1 MKRGFCAA
9 VVLTALLGKGLL
21 AVPNDNITEVEAIKV
36 ISATGYEQNIA
47 DAPASMFVI
56 TKEELENK
64 SFNDLTD
71 ILKNVPGVYVEG
83 GSVFKDISI
92 RGMSSS
98 YTLYLID
105 GKPMS
110 GNDAHSPNGM
120 SGGIAANSL
129 PPVSMIERIEVVRG
143 PMSSLYGS
151 EAMGGVINII
161 TKKTPQEWGGS
172 FKGEYTRSINDIT
185 EDGYQGSINIA
196 GPVIRD
202 ILSLQAYGSVLQ
214 QDESY
219 CPNAGTAG
227 ADCGDKSSAPT
238 PEFKV
243 RKFGTKLILNINN
256 ENSIWTNYDY
266 SKQIKKET
274 EGISYAPNASNRV
287 NGLAVKQVASAGHD
301 LKLDDFTLNTYI
313 QNAATKNP
321 SRGDG
326 IYYDVLTLNT
336 QGNYFFETNI
346 LSVGAQYKKET
357 LDDRGTN
364 VMHATYNGSAFQYN
378 SYEVTKQ
385 QYSVFTED
393 EWSITDALSLTGGI
407 RVNNYEDY
415 GTHVTP
421 RIYAIYKLTD
431 DFLIKGG
438 VSTGY
443 KAPSL
448 RQSADDFGGVSG
460 GGSYPPVV
468 MIGSP
473 DVKPESSI
481 NYEASIA
488 YANKDIGLGVS
499 VTAYHSEYKDKIQSY
514 TVCNSPSSRA
524 PTAGDDG
531 IPFCT
536 QGSKDYYETLNI
548 ATYSDGFL
556 DLNRGPYSSGSRY
569 ENVKGAEI
577 EGVEVTFDYD
587 ILSNLVLGHTYT
599 YTRSEQKAGANIGKA
614 LNGISKH
621 MINTNID
628 YQATN
633 KLSLWGQYN
642 YRSKAPETTSTTSV
656 KNKGYYFVDVGA
668 VYRLK
673 DDLKITAGVYN
684 IFDKEITFDTHGK
697 FIEGRRIA
705 LGFNTDF

>member
-1 MKRGFCAA
+1 VLLAFLACCRGGG
-9 VVLTALLGKGLL
+9 TALL
-21 AVPNDNITEVEAIKV
+21 ADSNDNITQVEAIKV
-36 ISATGYEQNIA
+36 VSATGYEQNIA
-47 DAPASMFVI
+47 DAPASVFVI

-71 ILKNVPGVYVEG
+71 ILKNVPGIHVEG

-120 SGGIAANSL
+120 AGGIAANSL
-129 PPVSMIERIEVVRG
+129 PPVSMIERIEIVRG

-172 FKGEYTRSINDIT
+172 FKSEYTKSINDIT
-185 EDGYQGSINIA
+185 ENGYQGSINIA
-196 GPVIRD
+196 GPIIND
-202 ILSLQAYGSVLQ
+202 ILSLQAYGSILQ
-214 QDESY
+214 QDESH
-219 CPNAGTAG
+219 CPNALTPG

-243 RKFGTKLILNINN
+243 RKVGTKLILALNDA
-256 ENSIWTNYDY
+256 NSLWANYDY
-266 SKQIKKET
+266 SKQEKKET
-274 EGISYAPNASNRV
+274 EGVSYAVNASNRV
-287 NGLAVKQVASAGHD
+287 NGMAIKKVLSAGHD
-301 LKLDDFTLNTYI
+301 MKLDDFTLNTYI
-313 QNAATKNP
+313 QNAATENP

-336 QGNYFFETNI
+336 QGNYFFNTNI
-346 LSVGAQYKKET
+346 LSIGAQYKKET

-364 VMHATYNGSAFQYN
+364 VMQASHNGTAFNYK
-378 SYEVTKQ
+378 SYEVAKQ
-385 QYSVFTED
+385 QYAVFTED

-421 RIYAIYKLTD
+421 RVYAVYKLTD

-468 MIGSP
+468 MVGSP
-473 DVKPESSI
+473 DIKPESSI

-488 YANKDIGLGVS
+488 YTNGDVGFEVS

-536 QGSKDYYETLNI
+536 QGSKDYYELANG
-548 ATYSDGFL
+548 AAYSDGFL
-556 DLNRGPYSSGSRY
+556 NLNRGPYSSGSRY
-569 ENVKGAEI
+569 ENVAGAEI
-577 EGVEVTFDYD
+577 EGLEVTLDYD
-587 ILSNLVLGHTYT
+587 ILSNLVLSNTYT
-599 YTRSEQKAGANIGKA
+599 YTKSEQKAGANAGKA
-614 LNGISKH
+614 LNGIPKH
-621 MINTNID
+621 MVNTNID

-633 KLSLWGQYN
+633 KFGLWGQYN
-642 YRSKAPETTSTTSV
+642 YRSKAPETTSAASTT
-656 KNKGYYFVDVGA
+656 NKGYSFVDAGV
-668 VYRLK
+668 VYKLK
-673 DDLKITAGVYN
+673 DDLKVTAGVYN
-684 IFDKEITFDTHGK
+684 IFDKEITYDTHGK

-705 LGFNTDF
+705 LGFNADF